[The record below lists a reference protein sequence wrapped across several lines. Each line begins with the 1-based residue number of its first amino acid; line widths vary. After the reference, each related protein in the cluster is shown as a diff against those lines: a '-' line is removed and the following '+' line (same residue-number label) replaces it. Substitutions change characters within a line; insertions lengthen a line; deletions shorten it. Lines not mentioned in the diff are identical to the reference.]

1 MESMEH
7 AGLTGRICEIK
18 FKNMKAQYKNIKKR
32 NGKTGRGGPPSWP
45 YFDTMDEL
53 LRHDVAVNPQ
63 NIAEIG
69 AAGFNY
75 IPRRAVRFIGKFHVK
90 WDLKIYL

>member
-1 MESMEH
+1 
-7 AGLTGRICEIK
+7 
-18 FKNMKAQYKNIKKR
+18 
-32 NGKTGRGGPPSWP
+32 
-45 YFDTMDEL
+45 MDKL

-63 NIAEIG
+63 NIAEIE

-75 IPRRAVRFIGKFHVK
+75 IPRWAVRFIGKFHVK